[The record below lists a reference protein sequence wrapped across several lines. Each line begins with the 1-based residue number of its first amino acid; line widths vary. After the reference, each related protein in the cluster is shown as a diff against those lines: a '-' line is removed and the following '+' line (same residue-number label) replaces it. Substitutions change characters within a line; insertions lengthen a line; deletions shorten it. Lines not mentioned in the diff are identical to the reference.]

1 MVWFCGPGAAP
12 IGPTAERSI
21 GLSLYS
27 DPGGWRVA
35 GVIPGSPAEEAHL
48 VAGALVTQVQGRPAM
63 SWTRDQMQQWIE
75 SHADVAL
82 VIADDAGERGLT
94 LRVWDLVP

>member
-1 MVWFCGPGAAP
+1 MIRMYGSAEGP
-12 IGPTAERSI
+12 E
-21 GLSLYS
+21 
-27 DPGGWRVA
+27 VA

-48 VAGALVTQVQGRPAM
+48 AAGALVTQVQGRPAR

-82 VIADDAGERGLT
+82 VVADDTGERALT
-94 LRVWDLVP
+94 LRVWNLVP